1 MVPPQGCEA
10 VLEELHET
18 HPGCG
23 KMKALARSYIWW
35 PKMDK
40 DIEELVKGCTVCQE
54 TRSSPP
60 VAPLH
65 PWQWPSEPWSRI
77 HLDFAGPFM
86 GHMFLVIVDVHS
98 KWLDAHIMSS
108 ITSAK
113 TIEVLRS
120 VFATHGIPR
129 TIVTDNGSS
138 FTSEE
143 FRSFVTKNG
152 IRHITSAPYHPSS
165 NGQAERAVQTLKQG
179 IRRTPGDM
187 VQEKLSRFLFD
198 YRITPHSVT
207 GVSPCE
213 LLINRKLRSRLDL
226 LYPTVAE
233 RVEKCQRKQ
242 KEL

>member
-1 MVPPQGCEA
+1 
-10 VLEELHET
+10 
-18 HPGCG
+18 
-23 KMKALARSYIWW
+23 
-35 PKMDK
+35 MDK

-77 HLDFAGPFM
+77 HLDFAGPFI

-138 FTSEE
+138 FTIEE
-143 FRSFVTKNG
+143 FRRFVTKNG

-179 IRRTPGDM
+179 IR
-187 VQEKLSRFLFD
+187 
-198 YRITPHSVT
+198 
-207 GVSPCE
+207 
-213 LLINRKLRSRLDL
+213 
-226 LYPTVAE
+226 
-233 RVEKCQRKQ
+233 
-242 KEL
+242 